1 MMPISPDLLPT
12 ERRAAFRNSARPGT
26 FAFFEWYEAVDLRA
40 PEIAHMLSML
50 ANRRVHVDATLV
62 AFLAAFWG
70 DDPGVRDW
78 RLDLAHPTMVANW
91 RSFRFDAGWTA
102 ADYARAKAVWPK
114 ILELTRR
121 MHAAGVP
128 MTIGDD
134 FGNPYVAPGASVAR
148 EMALHVEAG
157 IPAWAVLRMAT
168 CDAADILRIS
178 DRTGRIA
185 RGLEADVVF
194 LTADPA
200 ADVMNTTRVHAV
212 LNNGRLLLGEDLR
225 GGKAE

>member
-12 ERRAAFRNSARPGT
+12 ERRAAYRASVRPGT

-40 PEIAHMLSML
+40 PEIAHMLSLL
-50 ANRRVHVDATLV
+50 ADRRVHVDATLV

-70 DDPGVRDW
+70 DDPAVREW
-78 RLDLAHPTMVANW
+78 RLDLVHPIMVANW
-91 RSFRFDAGWTA
+91 RTFRFDAGWTP

-114 ILELTRR
+114 VLEMTRR
-121 MHAAGVP
+121 MHEAGVP

-168 CDAADILRIS
+168 CNAADILRIG

-200 ADVMNTTRVHAV
+200 ADVMNAARVHAV
-212 LNNGRLLLGEDLR
+212 LNNGRFLPAEDLR
-225 GGKAE
+225 GGRVE